1 MSGSPEGRLQGRRIV
16 VTGGGSGI
24 GQAGVL
30 QFAKEGAHVVIGDK
44 RLDIAK
50 ETEDLVRKAGG
61 CAIAVE
67 CDVSDEDQVKG
78 LVEAGVVEY
87 GGLDGLF
94 ANAGTAGAGWIHE
107 LTLEDWDRI
116 LRINLT
122 GVFLAAKHTIPH
134 IMEAGG
140 GTIVTTGSIASVV
153 VGGGRSAA
161 SYAASKGGV
170 LQLTKQIAVDYGN
183 QGIRA
188 NCICP
193 GAVITNLP
201 VHAGEDRKEQST
213 PISNDLMPRPKHW
226 TPLPR
231 MAESRELGTV
241 AAFLMSE
248 ESSFI
253 TGTAMMVDGGL
264 TAI

>member
-1 MSGSPEGRLQGRRIV
+1 MNERLEGRRIV

-30 QFAKEGAHVVIGDK
+30 QFASEGASVVIGDK

-61 CAIAVE
+61 VATAVE
-67 CDVSDEDQVKG
+67 CDVADEDQVKDMMA
-78 LVEAGVVEY
+78 VCASEY
-87 GGLDGLF
+87 GGIDGLF
-94 ANAGTAGAGWIHE
+94 ANAGTAAAGWIHE
-107 LTLEDWDRI
+107 TTIEDWERI

-122 GVFLAAKHTIPH
+122 GVFLAAKYSIPH
-134 IMEAGG
+134 IIEAGG

-153 VGGGRSAA
+153 VGGGGSAA

-193 GAVITNLP
+193 GAVATNLG
-201 VHAGEDRKEQST
+201 VHAGEDRKGQTT
-213 PISNDLMPRPKHW
+213 PLSNGPLPRPKHW

-231 MAESRELGTV
+231 VAESRELGTV
-241 AAFLMSE
+241 AAFLMSD

>member
-1 MSGSPEGRLQGRRIV
+1 MAKRLEGRRII
-16 VTGGGSGI
+16 VTGGGTGI
-24 GQAGVL
+24 GEASVL
-30 QFAKEGAHVVIGDK
+30 QFAREGASVVIADK
-44 RLDIAK
+44 RIDAARD
-50 ETEDLVRKAGG
+50 TEDQVRSAGG
-61 CAIAVE
+61 KAIAVE
-67 CDVSDEDQVKG
+67 CDVSSEEEVSAMVARG
-78 LVEAGVVEY
+78 ASEL
-87 GGLDGLF
+87 GGIDGLF
-94 ANAGTAGAGWIHE
+94 ANAGTAAAGWIHE
-107 LTLEDWDRI
+107 TTLEDWERV
-116 LRINLT
+116 LVINLT

-134 IMEAGG
+134 ILEAGG
-140 GTIVTTGSIASVV
+140 GTVVTTGSIASVV
-153 VGGGRSAA
+153 VGGGGSAA

-170 LQLTKQIAVDYGN
+170 LQLTKQIAVDYGK

-193 GAVITNLP
+193 GSVVTNLP
-201 VHAGEDRKEQST
+201 QNAGEDRKQQTT
-213 PISNDLMPRPKHW
+213 PLTNAKLPRGPHW

-231 MAESRELGTV
+231 LAESRELGTV